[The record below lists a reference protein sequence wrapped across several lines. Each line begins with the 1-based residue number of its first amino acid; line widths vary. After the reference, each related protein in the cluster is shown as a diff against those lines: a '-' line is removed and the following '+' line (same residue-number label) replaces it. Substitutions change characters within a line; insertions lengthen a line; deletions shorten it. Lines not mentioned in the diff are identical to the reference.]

1 MGREGSPLP
10 NCSSCYAVNP
20 FSLCCFLPSS
30 LSFSMRQTA
39 IDNILSVA
47 EGIKEIMIYGRTILL
62 SRFNARNALLSLVV
76 VINMSY

>member
-1 MGREGSPLP
+1 
-10 NCSSCYAVNP
+10 
-20 FSLCCFLPSS
+20 
-30 LSFSMRQTA
+30 MRQTA